1 MNTENQHPHDQPPP
15 SPEPDQPGDKPAG
28 ASPYAQH
35 AQAAAD
41 KAKAAAHDA
50 LTVAR
55 RLLTNPVAGIG
66 KAHAGLTQ
74 DRVLGV
80 AIVFALIAAIGLAL
94 AGGLLM
100 RAVIGAMM
108 GATGGI
114 PGFGF
119 RFGAFFQSLLSWLV
133 AILAAG
139 GGVMLFSPMFGG
151 RASPSSSL
159 LISATGFLPLGIA
172 ALIGALIG
180 SLLNNRLG
188 MILVMLLMVYGL
200 CYLVM
205 VLNAGLRQ
213 ISGIEEHKAAFATPT
228 VLSFAALVAGVI
240 GWLFS

>member
-1 MNTENQHPHDQPPP
+1 MNTENPQPQG
-15 SPEPDQPGDKPAG
+15 PEPGPNEPRPPG

-55 RLLTNPVAGIG
+55 RLFTNPVAGLG
-66 KAHAGLTQ
+66 SAHAGLTQ

-80 AIVFALIAAIGLAL
+80 AIVFAVLAAIGLAL
-94 AGGLLM
+94 AGGLLA
-100 RAVIGAMM
+100 RAVIATLM
-108 GATGGI
+108 GMPGGM

-119 RFGAFFQSLLSWLV
+119 RFGAFFQSLIQWLV
-133 AILAAG
+133 MILAAG
-139 GGVMLFSPMFGG
+139 GGVVLFAPMLGG
-151 RASPSSSL
+151 RSSL
-159 LISATGFLPLGIA
+159 PSALLVSATAFLPLGVA
-172 ALIGALIG
+172 ALLAAILG
-180 SLLNNRLG
+180 SVFSNRFG

-213 ISGIEEHKAAFATPT
+213 VAGVEERKAAFGTPT
-228 VLSFAALVAGVI
+228 VLAFAALVAGVI
-240 GWLFS
+240 AWLFA